1 MASNDLEQQKS
12 LWPTVHTQPPKPW
25 TLPLIMTAVGT
36 IPWLKL
42 ADKDDQLFKY
52 HKMEANLQID
62 IGVPGWLRQDFADML
77 QSADGCTLDLAIYRY
92 HFGDSLTLEDWE
104 DKWFQATCYP
114 HFSYMPYTTNARDES
129 IDYARCAF
137 VKDYGLQPYVPVP

>member
-52 HKMEANLQID
+52 HKMEANLQIA

-77 QSADGCTLDLAIYRY
+77 QSADGCTLDLAIYRF